1 MGRPCCLLVLLGQ
14 KEVADVGGV
23 CLGELWVA
31 AEQDVHG
38 RFCSFDQFRWPEVAA
53 TSYGSVDGVD
63 VKEVCV
69 GRVGCES
76 EGIIECLECEL
87 VLVER

>member
-1 MGRPCCLLVLLGQ
+1 MLPLGIARSKGGSGRGRRVSRRALGSCR
-14 KEVADVGGV
+14 A
-23 CLGELWVA
+23 
-31 AEQDVHG
+31 G
-38 RFCSFDQFRWPEVAA
+38 RTRTFCSFDQFRWPEVAA